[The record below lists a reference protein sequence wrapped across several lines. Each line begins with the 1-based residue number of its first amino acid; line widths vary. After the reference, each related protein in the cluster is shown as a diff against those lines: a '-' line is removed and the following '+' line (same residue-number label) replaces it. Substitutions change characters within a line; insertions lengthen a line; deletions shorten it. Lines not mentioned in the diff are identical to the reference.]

1 MSGVPTTATGTADQ
15 VRRGTLTARAA
26 VQAALDAIADR
37 DPAIGAFQVVRSAAA
52 LREADEVDRRPDRAS
67 LSMAGVPV
75 AVKDNVPVKGEPLGK
90 GSRSTDPTPQTSDH
104 EVVRRLREA
113 GAVVVGL
120 TRVPEL
126 SVWGTTDSA
135 FGVTCNPQD
144 PQRTPGGS
152 SGGSAAA
159 VAAGM
164 VPVAHGNDG
173 MGSLRIPAACCGL
186 VTIKPGLGVVPSDL
200 AVESWFGMAENGPL
214 ATTVAD
220 CALVLSVMAGRPEL
234 ADVAPP
240 RPIRVAVS
248 TKAPLAGLAVHPSW
262 VAATESTAE
271 RLQAAGHEVVR
282 ADPPYGQAAGL
293 SALARWTAGAE
304 MEARSVADRTAL
316 EPRVRR
322 HAAVGRMLL
331 RLGFPRPRGRAR
343 WQGIAEEFFARH
355 GVDVLLTPTLAQFPP
370 PAAAWSR
377 RGWAANML
385 ANMRYA
391 PFPAAWNLAGWPA
404 MAVPVAP
411 GVEGLPRSVQ
421 LVARPGHESSLLS
434 LAAQLEPRT

>member
-1 MSGVPTTATGTADQ
+1 MARTATEIARE
-15 VRRGTLTARAA
+15 VRAGSLTARAA
-26 VQAALDAIADR
+26 VEAALDRIRSRDR
-37 DPAIGAFQVVRSAAA
+37 AVGAFQVVRSEAA
-52 LREADEVDRRPDRAS
+52 LQEADAVDRRPDRAS
-67 LSMAGVPV
+67 LPLAGVPV
-75 AVKDNVPVKGEPLGK
+75 AVKDNVPVAGEPLGK
-90 GSRSTDPTPQTSDH
+90 GSSGTDRTPQAADH

-135 FGVTCNPQD
+135 FGVTCNPLD

-200 AVESWFGMAENGPL
+200 TAGSWFGMAENGPL

-220 CALVLSVMAGRPEL
+220 CALVLSVMAGRPDL
-234 ADVAPP
+234 ADVAVP
-240 RPIRVAVS
+240 RTVRVAVS
-248 TKAPLAGLAVHPSW
+248 TKAPLAVLAVHPSW
-262 VAATESTAE
+262 VAAAESTAD
-271 RLQAAGHEVVR
+271 RLKAAGHEVLR

-293 SALARWTAGAE
+293 SAMARWTAGAE
-304 MEARSVADRTAL
+304 MEARTVADRTAL

-322 HAAVGRMLL
+322 HAAVGNVLL
-331 RLGFPRPRGRAR
+331 RLGFPRAQGRLR
-343 WQGIAEEFFARH
+343 WQRAAEGFFSRH

-370 PAAAWSR
+370 PAAAWAG
-377 RGWAANML
+377 RGWTANMA

-411 GVEGLPRSVQ
+411 GVDGLPRSAQ
-421 LVARPGHESSLLS
+421 LVARPGQEALLLS
-434 LAAQLEPRT
+434 VAAQLEAHA